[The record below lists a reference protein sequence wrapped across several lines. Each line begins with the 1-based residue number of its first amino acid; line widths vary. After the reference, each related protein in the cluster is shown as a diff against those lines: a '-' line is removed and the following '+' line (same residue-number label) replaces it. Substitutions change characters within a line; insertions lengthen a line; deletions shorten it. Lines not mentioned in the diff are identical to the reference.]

1 MCRASAST
9 PAAGRQRGP
18 SLYPMRATASLG
30 KPPLSPARSASAALP
45 SFIPL
50 GVPSAAPG
58 PVHAVPPGTGAAPAG
73 AREAAG
79 AAAAQNPVVGLSA
92 GSGPGPSSAAALARL
107 HRLSGNGGGLSKS
120 DSAHD
125 GKGQARLAV
134 LPDEHGSGKA

>member
-1 MCRASAST
+1 
-9 PAAGRQRGP
+9 
-18 SLYPMRATASLG
+18 MRAYASLG

-45 SFIPL
+45 SFTPL
-50 GVPSAAPG
+50 AKPLVAPSMGHALLPGSGAP
-58 PVHAVPPGTGAAPAG
+58 PAG
-73 AREAAG
+73 AREDAG
-79 AAAAQNPVVGLSA
+79 AAAEQDPVVGSST

-134 LPDEHGSGKA
+134 SPDEQGLGKM

>member
-1 MCRASAST
+1 
-9 PAAGRQRGP
+9 
-18 SLYPMRATASLG
+18 MRATASLG

-50 GVPSAAPG
+50 GVPVVAPSAG
-58 PVHAVPPGTGAAPAG
+58 HAALPGTGTAPAG

-79 AAAAQNPVVGLSA
+79 AAAGQNPAAGSSA

-107 HRLSGNGGGLSKS
+107 NRLSGNGGGLSKS

-125 GKGQARLAV
+125 GKGQSRLAV
-134 LPDEHGSGKA
+134 SPDEHSLGKA